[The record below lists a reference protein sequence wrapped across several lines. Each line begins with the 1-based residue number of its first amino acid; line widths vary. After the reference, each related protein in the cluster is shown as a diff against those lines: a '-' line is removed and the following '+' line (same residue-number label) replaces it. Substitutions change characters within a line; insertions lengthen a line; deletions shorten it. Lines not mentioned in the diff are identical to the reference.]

1 MAAGRQSLRPLLPL
15 PLGASLR
22 GSGEGGWA
30 SEEAQSAGS
39 TLSPPNELIMALA
52 GTGCGQ
58 WGRGGTGG
66 TATAA
71 ACGLQAAGVRVT
83 WCLEKSG
90 PVLPEDPNTFPKPPD
105 ISRALAYPPPQPLSG
120 APLRSTPM

>member
-15 PLGASLR
+15 LLGASLR

-52 GTGCGQ
+52 
-58 WGRGGTGG
+58 RPAVASGGGV
-66 TATAA
+66 
-71 ACGLQAAGVRVT
+71 GLGALPLLLPAVSR
-83 WCLEKSG
+83 LRESG
-90 PVLPEDPNTFPKPPD
+90 
-105 ISRALAYPPPQPLSG
+105 
-120 APLRSTPM
+120 